1 MTGIFET
8 FKFSREILVDKN
20 KITSLTVFSKKK
32 GQYIERIIVVLYS
45 NPVYQDMHDCNSIK
59 KSKT

>member
-20 KITSLTVFSKKK
+20 KITSLTVFSKKS
-32 GQYIERIIVVLYS
+32 QYIERIIVVLYS
-45 NPVYQDMHDCNSIK
+45 NPVYLDMHDCNSIK